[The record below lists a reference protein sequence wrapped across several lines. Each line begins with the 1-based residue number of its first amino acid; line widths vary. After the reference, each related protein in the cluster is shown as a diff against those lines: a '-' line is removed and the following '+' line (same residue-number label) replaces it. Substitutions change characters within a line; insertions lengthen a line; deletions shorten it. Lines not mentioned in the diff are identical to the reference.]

1 MSSEEDLATQSLL
14 FPKGALIK
22 GVEYRERAGLPGPR
36 YNAKTIYAALKAPLF
51 HGGARSIEAFHKTS
65 TFSSRVEFFARFT
78 RATGILNRIGS
89 GSLLVVYA
97 RHSEDSPESN
107 TARVNSGPSRLSSQR
122 KFTNIFR
129 SQDLL

>member
-65 TFSSRVEFFARFT
+65 TFSSRIEFFARPHSCHRNSQSHRFRFFVGRVRT
-78 RATGILNRIGS
+78 ALRGLSRIE
-89 GSLLVVYA
+89 Y
-97 RHSEDSPESN
+97 
-107 TARVNSGPSRLSSQR
+107 GPSELGPFS
-122 KFTNIFR
+122 FVIPA
-129 SQDLL
+129 